1 MKNSSEKSK
10 PQELTDDIEVISPG
24 QMLSE
29 ARKALSLS
37 QEDVAKSLNFRLK
50 LVQDIESDNFDKSLP
65 ATFNRGY
72 LRNFAKLVNLSEVD
86 ILASY
91 DVLGVAEKQG
101 AEMQSF
107 SQGTQREAENSRIK
121 WMSYLMVA
129 IIIGSTLVWF
139 FQEPTT
145 ISSSIGPETTENSVA
160 LVKGA
165 TSPASSVGS
174 LIIEENSLSKKRNVE
189 PQPVN
194 NNDPDNI
201 EEQSTLSVD
210 ADTAIGSITQPLSQN
225 TAETN
230 APTQVA
236 LIEEAPRDAIN
247 KGVAFTFKGDCW
259 VNIYDATGEHIAWG
273 VKKSGY
279 VMKIQG
285 VAPFSITL
293 GKPELVAIE
302 YDGNNID
309 MSQFNRGNIAK
320 FTLPLT
326 IN

>member
-1 MKNSSEKSK
+1 MKKSSEKSQ
-10 PQELTDDIEVISPG
+10 PQELTDDIEVIGPG
-24 QMLSE
+24 QILSE

-37 QEDVAKSLNFRLK
+37 QEDVAKNLNFRLK

-65 ATFNRGY
+65 TTFNRGY
-72 LRNFAKLVNLSEVD
+72 LRNFAKLVNVSEEDV
-86 ILASY
+86 LTSY

-107 SQGTQREAENSRIK
+107 SQGTQRQAENSRIM
-121 WMSYLMVA
+121 WMSYLIVA
-129 IIIGSTLVWF
+129 IIVGSTLVWF
-139 FQEPTT
+139 FQEPAK
-145 ISSSIGPETTENSVA
+145 ISSSVAPELTEASAASVKDA
-160 LVKGA
+160 K
-165 TSPASSVGS
+165 SSELSV
-174 LIIEENSLSKKRNVE
+174 ESLSIDKNNSSGESNLE
-189 PQPVN
+189 PQSVN
-194 NNDPDNI
+194 NNEPDNI
-201 EEQSTLSVD
+201 EEQNSLSVD
-210 ADTAIGSITQPLSQN
+210 VNTAIESTTQPLSQN
-225 TAETN
+225 SAETN
-230 APTQVA
+230 VQTQVA
-236 LIEEAPRDAIN
+236 LIEEATRDTIN
-247 KGVAFTFKGDCW
+247 KTVAFTFKGDCW

-279 VMKIQG
+279 VMKIEG

-302 YDGNNID
+302 FDGNNID